1 MFEWND
7 EWSIVN
13 NGEFTLCVSYLYT
26 GLNILI
32 LVHDW
37 QDGLHAAVFNQVRLI
52 PHKDQWHPSIKLI
65 ITTLS
70 WKNEAESIQ

>member
-7 EWSIVN
+7 TVN
-13 NGEFTLCVSYLYT
+13 NAKFTLCVSYLDT

-52 PHKDQWHPSIKLI
+52 SHKDQWHPSIKLI

-70 WKNEAESIQ
+70 